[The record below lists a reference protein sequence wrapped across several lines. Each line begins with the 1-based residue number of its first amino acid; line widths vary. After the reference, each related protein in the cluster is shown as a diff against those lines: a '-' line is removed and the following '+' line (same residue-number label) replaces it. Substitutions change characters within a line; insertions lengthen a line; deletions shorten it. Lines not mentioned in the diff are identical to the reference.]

1 MSVRASKIIIAAVLL
16 ICLLCPIVELF
27 DQWDHTVQTGN
38 DTEYTL
44 VIVGL
49 CVGVAYTF
57 VRFVFASLIAKA
69 ISDILLHF
77 SAPTPLALGGRGP
90 FFIVPIPL
98 SPPALALRI

>member
-1 MSVRASKIIIAAVLL
+1 MSVRASKIVIAAVLL
-16 ICLLCPIVELF
+16 ICLLCPIVEFL

-57 VRFVFASLIAKA
+57 ARFVLAFLVAKA
-69 ISDILLHF
+69 VSDIILHF
-77 SAPTPLALGGRGP
+77 CAHSPLALGGHGP
-90 FFIVPIPL
+90 FFIFPIPL
-98 SPPALALRI
+98 SPPA